1 MYVNCC
7 IQANSLIEKFLP
19 KGRVLAGSPKLL
31 NAGLEVDPGKPEQL
45 SRKPKKLLD
54 RNPYWV
60 QLLHREVVPVP
71 KPRRSTDHVSD
82 HPQTLFF
89 PTPARPR
96 QTAIFTTQNPVPSAG
111 PADPIEPLVSVGRA
125 APLLG
130 ISVKTLRDWILY
142 RRIDYVKI
150 GTRVMIRPETIRE
163 LVDRNTRRAD
173 IA

>member
-1 MYVNCC
+1 M
-7 IQANSLIEKFLP
+7 P
-19 KGRVLAGSPKLL
+19 
-31 NAGLEVDPGKPEQL
+31 
-45 SRKPKKLLD
+45 
-54 RNPYWV
+54 
-60 QLLHREVVPVP
+60 
-71 KPRRSTDHVSD
+71 
-82 HPQTLFF
+82 
-89 PTPARPR
+89 
-96 QTAIFTTQNPVPSAG
+96 IFTTRNPSLPAG
-111 PADPIEPLVSVGRA
+111 PPDPIEPLVSVGRA

>member
-1 MYVNCC
+1 M
-7 IQANSLIEKFLP
+7 
-19 KGRVLAGSPKLL
+19 
-31 NAGLEVDPGKPEQL
+31 
-45 SRKPKKLLD
+45 
-54 RNPYWV
+54 
-60 QLLHREVVPVP
+60 P
-71 KPRRSTDHVSD
+71 KPRRSTDHLSGQ
-82 HPQTLFF
+82 PANAPLSQF
-89 PTPARPR
+89 PKPAIARRSSRPEIR
-96 QTAIFTTQNPVPSAG
+96 HCRLVR
-111 PADPIEPLVSVGRA
+111 PIRSKPLVSVGRA

>member
-1 MYVNCC
+1 M
-7 IQANSLIEKFLP
+7 
-19 KGRVLAGSPKLL
+19 
-31 NAGLEVDPGKPEQL
+31 
-45 SRKPKKLLD
+45 
-54 RNPYWV
+54 
-60 QLLHREVVPVP
+60 P
-71 KPRRSTDHVSD
+71 KPPRSTDHLSARS
-82 HPQTLFF
+82 QTLLF
-89 PTPARPR
+89 PNSPGPRSRPTFAARSSSLPLGS
-96 QTAIFTTQNPVPSAG
+96 P
-111 PADPIEPLVSVGRA
+111 DPIEALVSVGRA

>member
-1 MYVNCC
+1 M
-7 IQANSLIEKFLP
+7 
-19 KGRVLAGSPKLL
+19 
-31 NAGLEVDPGKPEQL
+31 
-45 SRKPKKLLD
+45 
-54 RNPYWV
+54 
-60 QLLHREVVPVP
+60 P
-71 KPRRSTDHVSD
+71 KPRRSTGHLSAR
-82 HPQTLFF
+82 PETLLFPNF
-89 PTPARPR
+89 PTPRSR
-96 QTAIFTTQNPVPSAG
+96 QILATRNAPLAAG
-111 PADPIEPLVSVGRA
+111 PPDPIEPLVSVGRA

>member
-1 MYVNCC
+1 M
-7 IQANSLIEKFLP
+7 
-19 KGRVLAGSPKLL
+19 
-31 NAGLEVDPGKPEQL
+31 
-45 SRKPKKLLD
+45 
-54 RNPYWV
+54 
-60 QLLHREVVPVP
+60 P
-71 KPRRSTDHVSD
+71 KPRRSTVHLST
-82 HPQTLFF
+82 HPQTFLFPNSPSPRSRPVF
-89 PTPARPR
+89 AARSPSPPAG
-96 QTAIFTTQNPVPSAG
+96 Q
-111 PADPIEPLVSVGRA
+111 ADPIEPLVSVGRA

>member
-1 MYVNCC
+1 M
-7 IQANSLIEKFLP
+7 
-19 KGRVLAGSPKLL
+19 
-31 NAGLEVDPGKPEQL
+31 
-45 SRKPKKLLD
+45 
-54 RNPYWV
+54 
-60 QLLHREVVPVP
+60 P
-71 KPRRSTDHVSD
+71 KPRRSNDRLSARL
-82 HPQTLFF
+82 QTLPF
-89 PTPARPR
+89 PASPSPRLSAILPTRNPSLPAGSP
-96 QTAIFTTQNPVPSAG
+96 
-111 PADPIEPLVSVGRA
+111 DPIEPLVSVGRA

>member
-1 MYVNCC
+1 M
-7 IQANSLIEKFLP
+7 S
-19 KGRVLAGSPKLL
+19 
-31 NAGLEVDPGKPEQL
+31 EQL
-45 SRKPKKLLD
+45 SRKPEKLLD
-54 RNPYWV
+54 RIPHWV
-60 QLLHREVVPVP
+60 QLLHREVFPVP
-71 KPRRSTDHVSD
+71 KPRRPNDHLSAR
-82 HPQTLFF
+82 PQTLLF
-89 PTPARPR
+89 PNSSAPRPGP
-96 QTAIFTTQNPVPSAG
+96 IFTARSVSLPAG
-111 PADPIEPLVSVGRA
+111 PPDPIEPLVSVGRA

>member
-1 MYVNCC
+1 M
-7 IQANSLIEKFLP
+7 
-19 KGRVLAGSPKLL
+19 
-31 NAGLEVDPGKPEQL
+31 
-45 SRKPKKLLD
+45 
-54 RNPYWV
+54 
-60 QLLHREVVPVP
+60 P
-71 KPRRSTDHVSD
+71 KPRRSTDHFSGQ
-82 HPQTLFF
+82 PQTLLF
-89 PTPARPR
+89 PRSPSTQRAPILSPRSPSLPADP
-96 QTAIFTTQNPVPSAG
+96 P
-111 PADPIEPLVSVGRA
+111 DPIEPLVSVGRA

>member
-1 MYVNCC
+1 M
-7 IQANSLIEKFLP
+7 
-19 KGRVLAGSPKLL
+19 
-31 NAGLEVDPGKPEQL
+31 
-45 SRKPKKLLD
+45 
-54 RNPYWV
+54 
-60 QLLHREVVPVP
+60 P
-71 KPRRSTDHVSD
+71 KPSRSTDHVSSR
-82 HPQTLFF
+82 PQTFLF
-89 PTPARPR
+89 PNSSGPR
-96 QTAIFTTQNPVPSAG
+96 SRAIFAARSPSLPAD

>member
-1 MYVNCC
+1 M
-7 IQANSLIEKFLP
+7 
-19 KGRVLAGSPKLL
+19 
-31 NAGLEVDPGKPEQL
+31 L
-45 SRKPKKLLD
+45 SRKPEKLLD
-54 RNPYWV
+54 RNPHWV
-60 QLLHREVVPVP
+60 QLLHREVFPVP
-71 KPRRSTDHVSD
+71 RPRRSTDHLSARL
-82 HPQTLFF
+82 QTLPF
-89 PTPARPR
+89 PTSPSPRPR
-96 QTAIFTTQNPVPSAG
+96 AILPTRNPSLAAG
-111 PADPIEPLVSVGRA
+111 PPDPIEPLVSVGRA

>member
-1 MYVNCC
+1 M
-7 IQANSLIEKFLP
+7 
-19 KGRVLAGSPKLL
+19 
-31 NAGLEVDPGKPEQL
+31 
-45 SRKPKKLLD
+45 
-54 RNPYWV
+54 
-60 QLLHREVVPVP
+60 P
-71 KPRRSTDHVSD
+71 KPRRSTVHLSGQ
-82 HPQTLFF
+82 PQTLVF
-89 PTPARPR
+89 PTSRGPHGAPL
-96 QTAIFTTQNPVPSAG
+96 FTTRNPPLEAG
-111 PADPIEPLVSVGRA
+111 RPDPIEPLVSVGRA

>member
-1 MYVNCC
+1 
-7 IQANSLIEKFLP
+7 
-19 KGRVLAGSPKLL
+19 
-31 NAGLEVDPGKPEQL
+31 
-45 SRKPKKLLD
+45 
-54 RNPYWV
+54 
-60 QLLHREVVPVP
+60 VP
-71 KPRRSTDHVSD
+71 KPRRSTDHLSA
-82 HPQTLFF
+82 HPQTLLFSNS
-89 PTPARPR
+89 PAPRPR
-96 QTAIFTTQNPVPSAG
+96 PIFAARSTSLSAG
-111 PADPIEPLVSVGRA
+111 PPDPIEALVSVGRA

>member
-1 MYVNCC
+1 
-7 IQANSLIEKFLP
+7 
-19 KGRVLAGSPKLL
+19 
-31 NAGLEVDPGKPEQL
+31 
-45 SRKPKKLLD
+45 
-54 RNPYWV
+54 
-60 QLLHREVVPVP
+60 VP
-71 KPRRSTDHVSD
+71 KPRRATDHPSIR
-82 HPQTLFF
+82 PQTLLF
-89 PTPARPR
+89 PNSSPQRRP
-96 QTAIFTTQNPVPSAG
+96 TFTTRNPSLPTG
-111 PADPIEPLVSVGRA
+111 PPDPIEPLVSVGRA

>member
-1 MYVNCC
+1 M
-7 IQANSLIEKFLP
+7 
-19 KGRVLAGSPKLL
+19 
-31 NAGLEVDPGKPEQL
+31 
-45 SRKPKKLLD
+45 
-54 RNPYWV
+54 
-60 QLLHREVVPVP
+60 P
-71 KPRRSTDHVSD
+71 KPRRSTDHLSARS
-82 HPQTLFF
+82 QTLLF
-89 PTPARPR
+89 PNSPGPRSRP
-96 QTAIFTTQNPVPSAG
+96 IFTTRNSPLAAG
-111 PADPIEPLVSVGRA
+111 PPDPIEPLVSVGRA

>member
-1 MYVNCC
+1 
-7 IQANSLIEKFLP
+7 
-19 KGRVLAGSPKLL
+19 
-31 NAGLEVDPGKPEQL
+31 
-45 SRKPKKLLD
+45 
-54 RNPYWV
+54 
-60 QLLHREVVPVP
+60 VP
-71 KPRRSTDHVSD
+71 KPRRSTDTISGRS
-82 HPQTLFF
+82 QALLF
-89 PTPARPR
+89 PTPASPRSRPNFAAR
-96 QTAIFTTQNPVPSAG
+96 SPSLSAD
-111 PADPIEPLVSVGRA
+111 PPDPIEPLVSVGRA

>member
-1 MYVNCC
+1 M
-7 IQANSLIEKFLP
+7 
-19 KGRVLAGSPKLL
+19 
-31 NAGLEVDPGKPEQL
+31 
-45 SRKPKKLLD
+45 
-54 RNPYWV
+54 
-60 QLLHREVVPVP
+60 P
-71 KPRRSTDHVSD
+71 KPRRSTDHLSGQ
-82 HPQTLFF
+82 PQTLLF
-89 PTPARPR
+89 PNSRSSQRPPV
-96 QTAIFTTQNPVPSAG
+96 FTTRHESL
-111 PADPIEPLVSVGRA
+111 PASPPDPIEALVSVGRA

>member
-1 MYVNCC
+1 M
-7 IQANSLIEKFLP
+7 
-19 KGRVLAGSPKLL
+19 
-31 NAGLEVDPGKPEQL
+31 
-45 SRKPKKLLD
+45 
-54 RNPYWV
+54 
-60 QLLHREVVPVP
+60 P
-71 KPRRSTDHVSD
+71 KPRRSTDHLSSQ
-82 HPQTLFF
+82 PQTLLF
-89 PTPARPR
+89 PASRSPQRTPIFAAR
-96 QTAIFTTQNPVPSAG
+96 NPSLAVG
-111 PADPIEPLVSVGRA
+111 PPDPIEPLVSVGRA

>member
-1 MYVNCC
+1 M
-7 IQANSLIEKFLP
+7 
-19 KGRVLAGSPKLL
+19 
-31 NAGLEVDPGKPEQL
+31 
-45 SRKPKKLLD
+45 
-54 RNPYWV
+54 
-60 QLLHREVVPVP
+60 P
-71 KPRRSTDHVSD
+71 KPRRSTDPLSTR
-82 HPQTLFF
+82 PQTILF
-89 PTPARPR
+89 PNSPAPR
-96 QTAIFTTQNPVPSAG
+96 SSPIFAARSPSLSAG
-111 PADPIEPLVSVGRA
+111 PPDPIEALVSVGRA

>member
-1 MYVNCC
+1 MARR
-7 IQANSLIEKFLP
+7 IP
-19 KGRVLAGSPKLL
+19 KSYRRDPKSYWTEIHTGRSFCTGRS
-31 NAGLEVDPGKPEQL
+31 
-45 SRKPKKLLD
+45 S
-54 RNPYWV
+54 
-60 QLLHREVVPVP
+60 PVP
-71 KPRRSTDHVSD
+71 KPRRSTDHLSRQ
-82 HPQTLFF
+82 PQTLLF
-89 PTPARPR
+89 PASRTPQRTP
-96 QTAIFTTQNPVPSAG
+96 IFTTRNPSPPDGA
-111 PADPIEPLVSVGRA
+111 PDPIEPLLNLKRA

>member
-1 MYVNCC
+1 
-7 IQANSLIEKFLP
+7 
-19 KGRVLAGSPKLL
+19 
-31 NAGLEVDPGKPEQL
+31 
-45 SRKPKKLLD
+45 
-54 RNPYWV
+54 
-60 QLLHREVVPVP
+60 VP
-71 KPRRSTDHVSD
+71 KPRRSTDHLASR
-82 HPQTLFF
+82 PQTLLF
-89 PTPARPR
+89 PAPPRPQQR
-96 QTAIFTTQNPVPSAG
+96 TTFTSRNPLPPAG
-111 PADPIEPLVSVGRA
+111 PPDPIEPLLNLKRA

>member
-1 MYVNCC
+1 M
-7 IQANSLIEKFLP
+7 
-19 KGRVLAGSPKLL
+19 
-31 NAGLEVDPGKPEQL
+31 
-45 SRKPKKLLD
+45 
-54 RNPYWV
+54 
-60 QLLHREVVPVP
+60 P
-71 KPRRSTDHVSD
+71 KPRRTTDHFSGQ
-82 HPQTLFF
+82 PQTLLF
-89 PTPARPR
+89 PRSPSSRSTP
-96 QTAIFTTQNPVPSAG
+96 IFSTRSPSLPAG
-111 PADPIEPLVSVGRA
+111 SSDPIEALVSVGRA

>member
-1 MYVNCC
+1 M
-7 IQANSLIEKFLP
+7 
-19 KGRVLAGSPKLL
+19 
-31 NAGLEVDPGKPEQL
+31 
-45 SRKPKKLLD
+45 
-54 RNPYWV
+54 
-60 QLLHREVVPVP
+60 P
-71 KPRRSTDHVSD
+71 KPRRSTDHLSAR
-82 HPQTLFF
+82 PQTLLF
-89 PTPARPR
+89 PNSPDPRSKPIFSTRTPSLP
-96 QTAIFTTQNPVPSAG
+96 AG
-111 PADPIEPLVSVGRA
+111 PPDPIEPLVSVGRA

>member
-1 MYVNCC
+1 M
-7 IQANSLIEKFLP
+7 S
-19 KGRVLAGSPKLL
+19 GR
-31 NAGLEVDPGKPEQL
+31 L

-54 RNPYWV
+54 TNPHSV
-60 QLLHREVVPVP
+60 QLLHREVFPRAQAAQIKRSP
-71 KPRRSTDHVSD
+71 FRSSATAPLSQLLKPRSMPIFATRN
-82 HPQTLFF
+82 
-89 PTPARPR
+89 PTPPL
-96 QTAIFTTQNPVPSAG
+96 G

>member
-1 MYVNCC
+1 MATRN
-7 IQANSLIEKFLP
+7 AP
-19 KGRVLAGSPKLL
+19 LA
-31 NAGLEVDPGKPEQL
+31 
-45 SRKPKKLLD
+45 
-54 RNPYWV
+54 
-60 QLLHREVVPVP
+60 
-71 KPRRSTDHVSD
+71 
-82 HPQTLFF
+82 
-89 PTPARPR
+89 
-96 QTAIFTTQNPVPSAG
+96 AG
-111 PADPIEPLVSVGRA
+111 PPDPIEPLVSVGRA

>member
-1 MYVNCC
+1 
-7 IQANSLIEKFLP
+7 
-19 KGRVLAGSPKLL
+19 
-31 NAGLEVDPGKPEQL
+31 
-45 SRKPKKLLD
+45 
-54 RNPYWV
+54 
-60 QLLHREVVPVP
+60 VPR
-71 KPRRSTDHVSD
+71 PRRSADNLSD
-82 HPQTLFF
+82 HPQTLLF
-89 PTPARPR
+89 PTPVRPR
-96 QTAIFTTQNPVPSAG
+96 QRPIFTTRNPAPPVG